1 MIHIFIILK
10 PKDAKLIM
18 IVQLI
23 CGTAVEV
30 DPVEDPSLP
39 VTKGHVPRTDHPRAF
54 SPPMPRLNNMKK
66 VGPPTMA
73 VKMPMGRSA

>member
-1 MIHIFIILK
+1 GGFTRAVRPQQTDEFTCL
-10 PKDAKLIM
+10 D
-18 IVQLI
+18 
-23 CGTAVEV
+23 VEV